1 MSEPAAKAR
10 SGSKVTGIVMA
21 DFLGLMKQATEF
33 KSKMEAMQAELEQL
47 EVEGAAGGG
56 LVAIKLS
63 GKGDLRGVR
72 IDDSL
77 LKLDQKEILE
87 DLIVAAHAD
96 ARRKLE
102 AMLQEKMQALTGGLP
117 LPPGLKLF

>member
-1 MSEPAAKAR
+1 M
-10 SGSKVTGIVMA
+10 V
-21 DFLGLMKQATEF
+21 DFLGLMKQATEL
-33 KSKMEAMQAELEQL
+33 KSKMEAMQAELDRI
-47 EVEGAAGGG
+47 EVEGMAGGG
-56 LVAIKLS
+56 LLMLKLS
-63 GKGDLRGVR
+63 GKGELKSAQ

-77 LKLDQKEILE
+77 LKPDQKEILG

-102 AMLQEKMQALTGGLP
+102 AVLAERMQALTGGLP

>member
-1 MSEPAAKAR
+1 
-10 SGSKVTGIVMA
+10 MA
-21 DFLGLMKQATEF
+21 DFLGLMKQAAEL
-33 KSKMEAMQAELEQL
+33 KSKMEAMQAELDRI

-56 LVAIKLS
+56 LLVLKLS
-63 GKGDLRGVR
+63 GKGDLRAAQ

-77 LKLDQKEILE
+77 LKPDQKEVLQ
-87 DLIVAAHAD
+87 DLLIAAHAD

-102 AMLQEKMQALTGGLP
+102 MVLQERMQALTGGLP

>member
-1 MSEPAAKAR
+1 
-10 SGSKVTGIVMA
+10 MA
-21 DFLGLMKQATEF
+21 DFLGLVKQATEF

-47 EVEGAAGGG
+47 EVGGAAGGG
-56 LVAIKLS
+56 VVTVKLS
-63 GKGDLRGVR
+63 GKGDLRGAR

-77 LKLDQKEILE
+77 LKPDQKEILE

-102 AMLQEKMQALTGGLP
+102 TTLQEKMQAITGGLP

>member
-1 MSEPAAKAR
+1 
-10 SGSKVTGIVMA
+10 MA
-21 DFLGLMKQATEF
+21 DFLGLVKQATEF

-56 LVAIKLS
+56 LVAVKLS
-63 GKGDLRGVR
+63 GKGDVRGVR
-72 IDDSL
+72 IDNSL
-77 LKLDQKEILE
+77 LKPDQKEIVE
-87 DLIVAAHAD
+87 DLVVAAHTD